1 MCVHKGKYLPLSRP
15 KNVRSNAY
23 AGQLRGQKEVVS
35 SSLETLFRNL
45 NSTRCPTSFKSHPFP
60 TRPQPRQP
68 QPQPTA
74 SKPLWRPLWL
84 AKKNATTFLHS
95 AFLDSRKR
103 PFLVSEVF
111 KQTFYIS
118 IHKCIKNPFF
128 QMGIV
133 QRCIYMHCIE
143 LNNGLI
149 LEKEGIMYFWDCYC
163 Y

>member
-1 MCVHKGKYLPLSRP
+1 MCVHKDKYLPLSRP

-60 TRPQPRQP
+60 TRQPRQP
-68 QPQPTA
+68 QSPTA

-118 IHKCIKNPFF
+118 IHKCIKNPFSKW
-128 QMGIV
+128 V
-133 QRCIYMHCIE
+133 LCKDAYTCIA
-143 LNNGLI
+143 LNLTTV
-149 LEKEGIMYFWDCYC
+149 
-163 Y
+163 